1 MDDPLS
7 PTDGGVFTG
16 RGAVTIRARKR
27 VPDIDSV
34 TLEVD
39 AGIEELIRGWV
50 GGGIDGR
57 RCVS

>member
-1 MDDPLS
+1 MDGPLS
-7 PTDGGVFTG
+7 PADGGVVTG

-57 RCVS
+57 QCVS